1 MKRFFLLMTACLLSA
16 CSGVIRNAP
25 PVAVYDF
32 GLPAA
37 RLVADGTWSKLALEV
52 KSPAWF
58 DSLNIDYRLAYDEPL
73 KQREY
78 IGSRWAGAPGVLLAL
93 RLRQQ
98 LGVANA
104 AGNTASDCLL
114 RIELQEFSQIFDTPQ
129 QSRALLQGQVS
140 LIDIKRQV
148 LAEHPVIIEKPAT
161 TADANGGV
169 NALVAASTEL
179 GQQLADW
186 MGRLDKNG
194 LGKCHLTPIK

>member
-1 MKRFFLLMTACLLSA
+1 MKRIAVLMATCLLAA
-16 CSGVIRNAP
+16 CSSVVRNTP

-37 RLVADGTWSKLALEV
+37 RLVADGAWSRLALEV

-58 DSLNIDYRLAYDEPL
+58 ESLNIDYRLTYDEPL

-98 LGVANA
+98 IGTANV
-104 AGNTASDCLL
+104 AGNTAVDCLL
-114 RIELQEFSQIFDTPQ
+114 RVELQEFSQIFDTPQ
-129 QSRALLQGQVS
+129 QSRALLQGHVS
-140 LIDIKRQV
+140 LIDGKRQV
-148 LAEHPVIIEKPAT
+148 LAERPVIIEKPAA

-169 NALVAASTEL
+169 KALVAASTEL

-186 MGRLDKNG
+186 LGHLDKNE
-194 LGKCHLTPIK
+194 LGKCQPALIK